1 MVITE
6 YQTGGA
12 VIRVHDENC
21 VDAVDGRL
29 SIVSG
34 IVSAAYQRRGGQSFP
49 RFSTDVEK
57 HGKSSGN
64 FQE

>member
-1 MVITE
+1 MVVTE

-34 IVSAAYQRRGGQSFP
+34 IVSAAYQRRGGQNDPEF
-49 RFSTDVEK
+49 FTNVEK
-57 HGKSSGN
+57 HGESPGN
-64 FQE
+64 FQV